1 MCLQVKQ
8 ARTAARYEKM
18 VLRANEW
25 MVEQGYAAFCEV
37 VEESETRYTVK
48 LLAVDGVP
56 QVPSLEAVIEFMI
69 GFTTG
74 EVEKGGSRA
83 AREQDWYASPLWG
96 KSQAEMCMPLA
107 KKGKFREYCYIF

>member
-48 LLAVDGVP
+48 LCLRSTA
-56 QVPSLEAVIEFMI
+56 F
-69 GFTTG
+69 
-74 EVEKGGSRA
+74 R
-83 AREQDWYASPLWG
+83 
-96 KSQAEMCMPLA
+96 
-107 KKGKFREYCYIF
+107 KFRLWKLSLSS

>member
-48 LLAVDGVP
+48 LLAVEICCRCP
-56 QVPSLEAVIEFMI
+56 LPRCYF
-69 GFTTG
+69 
-74 EVEKGGSRA
+74 GSRV
-83 AREQDWYASPLWG
+83 RGTWG
-96 KSQAEMCMPLA
+96 RVSCLVLFCRGQ
-107 KKGKFREYCYIF
+107 

>member
-1 MCLQVKQ
+1 MKQ

-56 QVPSLEAVIEFMI
+56 QVPSLEAEYSVLSGCML
-69 GFTTG
+69 TATG
-74 EVEKGGSRA
+74 GA
-83 AREQDWYASPLWG
+83 H
-96 KSQAEMCMPLA
+96 LA
-107 KKGKFREYCYIF
+107 